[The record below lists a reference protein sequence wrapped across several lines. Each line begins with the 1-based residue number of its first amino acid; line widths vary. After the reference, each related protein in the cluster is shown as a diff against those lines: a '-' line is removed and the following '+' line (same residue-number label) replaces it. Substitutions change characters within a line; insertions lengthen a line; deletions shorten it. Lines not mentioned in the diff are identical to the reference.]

1 MKILRIQ
8 TSPRGEHSE
17 SRKLGDFLVAEA
29 ERTNR
34 DVTTIVRDVS
44 KGVAVPDL
52 AWIGASFTDAVK
64 RTDEQARALDH
75 SEQLIAELETT
86 DLLVIEAP
94 IWNFSIPA
102 SLKSWIDQVAR
113 ARRTFRMLENG
124 AEGLLEDRKTIVIVT
139 TGGTPLGSG
148 YDFATPYLR
157 FILGFI
163 GIKNVTFIDAGR
175 LHFEADKRE
184 KARAEIAAN
193 LSAPLA
199 EAA

>member
-29 ERTNR
+29 RRTNPE
-34 DVTTIVRDVS
+34 VTTIVRDVS
-44 KGVAVPDL
+44 KGVMVPDL
-52 AWIGASFTDAVK
+52 AWIGATFTDADK
-64 RTDEQARALDH
+64 RSHEQVRALDH
-75 SEQLIAELETT
+75 SEQWIVELETT

-102 SLKSWIDQVAR
+102 SLKTWIDQVAL

-124 AEGLLEDRKTIVIVT
+124 AEGLLRDRKTIVIVT

-157 FILGFI
+157 FILSFI
-163 GIKNVTFIDAGR
+163 GIKDVTFIDADR
-175 LHFEADKRE
+175 LLFETDKLE
-184 KARAEIAAN
+184 KARADIAAN

-199 EAA
+199 QAA

>member
-75 SEQLIAELETT
+75 SEQLITELEM
-86 DLLVIEAP
+86 LVIEAP

-175 LHFEADKRE
+175 LQFEADKRE

>member
-75 SEQLIAELETT
+75 SEQLITELEM
-86 DLLVIEAP
+86 LVIEAP
-94 IWNFSIPA
+94 IWNFSTPA

-124 AEGLLEDRKTIVIVT
+124 AEGLLKDRKTIVIVT

-175 LHFEADKRE
+175 LQFEADKRE